1 MTNNPRWN
9 REIVRG
15 VLPYYRHAME
25 ESTSPA
31 DQLMTT
37 AAASRETWHNAKA
50 AIEMFEHRQ
59 ILVVHERVWAPEGL
73 PEGVI
78 DHLKRYQADSLRA
91 KALEDGLLIFG
102 PIKHTITGI
111 TIRTEAVVIR
121 PFEWKGL
128 Y

>member
-1 MTNNPRWN
+1 MANNPQWN
-9 REIVRG
+9 RET
-15 VLPYYRHAME
+15 VLAPVPHYLHPMDDTLNIGPPQTIR
-25 ESTSPA
+25 
-31 DQLMTT
+31 
-37 AAASRETWHNAKA
+37 ASRETWHNAKA

-59 ILVVHERVWAPEGL
+59 ILAVHERVWAPEGL

-78 DHLKRYQADSLRA
+78 DHLKRYQTDSLRA

-111 TIRTEAVVIR
+111 SIRTEAVVIR